1 MAEHGAVGAVGASQ
15 PPDDESVGQRPHPSR
30 DWGSLSTKPGFL
42 PWLLVHLL
50 FSGRNQ
56 RE

>member
-1 MAEHGAVGAVGASQ
+1 MAEHGVVGAVGASQ
-15 PPDDESVGQRPHPSR
+15 PPDDESVGQRPHPSQ
-30 DWGSLSTKPGFL
+30 DWDSLSTKPGFL

-50 FSGRNQ
+50 SSGRNQ